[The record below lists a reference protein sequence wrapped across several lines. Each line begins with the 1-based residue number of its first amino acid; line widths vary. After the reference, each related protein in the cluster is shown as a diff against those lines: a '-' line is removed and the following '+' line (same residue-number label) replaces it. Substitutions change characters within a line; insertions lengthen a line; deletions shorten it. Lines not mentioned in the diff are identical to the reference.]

1 MGFWGNAALAK
12 HITAATD
19 LSQLAGLALQGLSSE
34 HACSIVVSP
43 GC

>member
-1 MGFWGNAALAK
+1 MGFQGNAALPK

-19 LSQLAGLALQGLSSE
+19 LSQLAGLAFQRLSSE

-43 GC
+43 RC